1 MAPFQP
7 VTPRGQSR
15 IKVHLPGPQ
24 GCPRCSGGGSRTRGI
39 ARKPR
44 SQRRLTALGGWNV
57 TCFPLAKPPKSVHS
71 PAPPSSGH
79 RRAMSLKIRNLAI
92 IAHVDHGKTTLVD
105 QLLKAGGTYRENQ
118 AQQER
123 AMDSMDLEKEKGI
136 TIKAKNTSIHWEG
149 YTINIV
155 DTPGHADFGAEV
167 ERVMKMVDGVLLVV
181 DAFGGPQAQTRFVLR
196 KALAQGLKP
205 IVVINKIDRPL
216 SDPAKVH
223 DQVLELFLDL
233 DATEDQFN
241 APFAYGSARDGYFM
255 DKPDDERV
263 DCVPLLKK
271 IVEFIPEPQADP
283 EAPFSMLVS
292 NIEWDDYVGRVAI
305 GKVLGG
311 SVKKGDTVWLLRKD
325 GRKQQSKVMKTFSY
339 SGLATQDSE
348 GGTAGG
354 IVGVAAG
361 IEDVDIGDT
370 LSGTQDAEAL
380 PFVAIDPPTV
390 SMQFSIND
398 GPFAGKDGKHVTSR
412 AIRDRLMREL
422 KTNIS
427 IQVEDTETS
436 GVFSVSAR
444 GAMQIAVLVEQMRRE
459 GFEVLVSRP
468 MVITKRDES
477 GKLLEPFETLYVEVP
492 DEFTQGV
499 LKLFVNRKGQLEN
512 MHQEASGRT
521 LIQAMIPTRGLIGFE
536 TELVNL
542 TSGHG
547 IMSHL
552 FKEYGP
558 YAGEIVTRSTGTLVS
573 MDTGAATT
581 YSLTALE
588 ERGILFAAPG
598 DAVYEGM
605 LVGENP
611 RMGDLPV
618 NPVKEKH
625 LDNMRSAGK
634 DKTSK
639 LTPALRFSLERA
651 IEYIDADELVEA
663 TPNHIRLRKRI
674 LDANARKRAAKGTED
689 RSNRG

>member
-1 MAPFQP
+1 
-7 VTPRGQSR
+7 
-15 IKVHLPGPQ
+15 
-24 GCPRCSGGGSRTRGI
+24 
-39 ARKPR
+39 
-44 SQRRLTALGGWNV
+44 
-57 TCFPLAKPPKSVHS
+57 
-71 PAPPSSGH
+71 
-79 RRAMSLKIRNLAI
+79 MSLKIRNLAI

-118 AQQER
+118 ATQER
-123 AMDSMDLEKEKGI
+123 AMDSMDLEREKGI

-255 DKPDDERV
+255 DSPDDARV
-263 DCVPLLKK
+263 DCTPLLKK
-271 IVEFIPEPQADP
+271 IVEHIPEPVAD
-283 EAPFSMLVS
+283 ENAPFSMLVS

-311 SVKKGDTVWLLRKD
+311 TVKKGDTVWLLRKD

-339 SGLATQDSE
+339 SGLATHDSE
-348 GGTAGG
+348 GGSAGG

-361 IEDVDIGDT
+361 IEDIDIGDT
-370 LSGTQDAEAL
+370 LAGSPDMEAL

-390 SMQFSIND
+390 QMQFSIND

-427 IQVEDTETS
+427 IQVEDTDQS
-436 GVFSVSAR
+436 GVFNVSAR

-459 GFEVLVSRP
+459 GYEVLVSRP
-468 MVITKRDES
+468 TVITRRDEN
-477 GKLLEPFETLYVEVP
+477 GKLLEPYETLYVEVP
-492 DEFTQGV
+492 YEYSQCV
-499 LKLFVNRKGQLEN
+499 LKLFVNRKGSLEN

-521 LIQAMIPTRGLIGFE
+521 LIQAAIPTRGLIGFE

-558 YAGEIVTRSTGTLVS
+558 HAGEIVTRNTGTLVS

-588 ERGILFAAPG
+588 ERGILFVAPG

-611 RMGDLPV
+611 RVGDLPV

-674 LDANARKRAAKGTED
+674 LDANARKRAQKGGED